1 MFSRIDDV
9 SFESWGFIVNG
20 KLIGSGLASML
31 AVTGVTALTWTSP
44 AVADLDAIIV
54 AESSAVAVAETF
66 VAPDTLVGASFVFRA
81 GPTAAG
87 TGTAFPD
94 SSWPTAGFDFG
105 VLSSGDVTDATSPNV
120 SGSTTTSFGGPNRR
134 GNSDFDVTILRVD
147 VLVPESVNCLVGL
160 DFQFFSEEY
169 PEYVGSSF
177 NDAFIAE
184 LDTSTW
190 STSGSQITAPDN
202 FAFDEAGDPITINT
216 VGATTMNPE
225 NAAGSTYDGATPL
238 LRASTPITPGEHSI
252 YLSIFDQGDRALDS
266 TVLFDNLQFGQVEDV
281 ARDCRPGATTVDQF
295 VYVAVGDSYSSG
307 EGAPPFEDGANYPLN
322 DPQENTL
329 TAFFGGDS
337 CHRSLVNYAKLNN
350 GRFEP
355 SQPAL
360 LVDRTCSGARI
371 DPPAGESKAPIA
383 GANARETQVE
393 QALDRLGVNFGLT
406 GDDVDLVTL
415 SAGGNDAKFGDI
427 VAACLVPNLARE
439 LFRAYDNTPGLVEF
453 VVKKLGSCKRIDDLF
468 FNSSD
473 AIDELVDLELR
484 ALADLFATFPEAL
497 VLQLTYPSIVP
508 EQDNFGGDTCGGI
521 RKDDANYARERV
533 SRINDKIREAIAIAD
548 DARPGMIRVVD
559 LEDAFGENPLCPAN
573 PSAALAHGVDQARL
587 RTTVEELIANPEV
600 RELLDK
606 LVDEYNDLQ
615 NCIAAAPAGGPI
627 GGAIIL
633 AFCST
638 QVDDIGR
645 AAEAVGA
652 YFTAE
657 GRLDALVGSLVEG
670 DSVEERFENS
680 RNLFHPN
687 PDGFQIMAC
696 QTLETYQFGQVSGFC
711 APNSM
716 GLFTYEWDGVALG
729 LVSPIKVVPGASIP
743 VRFNGFNPGSE
754 VGVTYYSDPIEGVP
768 LTADATGEIAGTITI
783 PDQLLPGVHRVEFAG
798 ANGGRPR
805 VVEVLIEIDGRP
817 VGGAPYATYLDG
829 FEPGEDVT
837 VTYGGLELYTTEAN
851 QDGGVLVDVVM
862 VDPAGPSTIRIE
874 ATGATSG
881 VSAVEVLAPIP
892 SSSALWATSSEPDA
906 IDVGGSPTI
915 SGPVHSEGGIEADGN
930 ASFEN
935 GAEHVGAVQV
945 RGNAHID
952 PAAQVAAGASAPAV
966 AELERTIA
974 DLAPTV
980 EIPAS
985 ECSGGRWRPT
995 GGDLLDGIVHVPCD
1009 VELKSSRLDGPVGAT
1024 IIADGSF
1031 ALNGS
1036 GIVFAQSE
1044 LPSLVSRG
1052 AGAGIDVSGSGHVLG
1067 ALYAHGPISVS
1078 GGKHTFV
1085 GEVITTAGVEFT
1097 GGQSV
1102 ARCGIYAAT
1111 IRLSGG
1117 NSTFTACPGP
1127 PG

>member
-1 MFSRIDDV
+1 MR
-9 SFESWGFIVNG
+9 
-20 KLIGSGLASML
+20 SGLASML
-31 AVTGVTALTWTSP
+31 AVTGVTTLTWTSP
-44 AVADLDAIIV
+44 VVADLDAIIV
-54 AESSAVAVAETF
+54 AESNAVAVAETF
-66 VAPDTLVGASFVFRA
+66 VAKDTLVGASFVYRA
-81 GPTAAG
+81 GATAAG

-94 SSWPTAGFDFG
+94 SSWPTAGVDFA
-105 VLSSGDVTDATSPNV
+105 VLSTGDVTDTTSPNV
-120 SGSTTTSFGGPNRR
+120 SGSTTTNFGGPSRR

-160 DFQFFSEEY
+160 DFQFFSEEF

-252 YLSIFDQGDRALDS
+252 YLSIFDQGDSALDS

-281 ARDCRPGATTVDQF
+281 ARDCRPGATIVDQF

-307 EGAPPFEDGANYPLN
+307 EGAPPFEDGANYPFN

-337 CHRSLVNYAKLNN
+337 CHRSLINYAKLNN

-360 LVDRTCSGARI
+360 LVDRTCSGAQI
-371 DPPAGESKAPIA
+371 DPGAGTSKAPIA

-393 QALDRLGVNFGLT
+393 QALDRLGSNFGLD
-406 GDDVDLVTL
+406 GGDVDLVTM

-427 VAACLVPNLARE
+427 VAACLIPNLARE

-453 VVKKLGSCKRIDDLF
+453 VVKQLGSCKRIDELF
-468 FNSSD
+468 FKSSD
-473 AIDELVDLELR
+473 AIDELVETELR
-484 ALADLFATFPEAL
+484 AQSDLFATFPEAL

-508 EQDNFGGDTCGGI
+508 AKENFGGDTCGGI
-521 RKDDANYARERV
+521 RKDDANYARDRV
-533 SRINDKIREAIAIAD
+533 SLINEKIRESIAIAD
-548 DARPGMIRVVD
+548 GAEPNRIRVVD
-559 LEDAFGENPLCPAN
+559 LENAFGENPLCPAN
-573 PSAALAHGVDQARL
+573 ASGVLANSIDQARL
-587 RTTVEELIANPEV
+587 RATIDELLANPDV

-606 LVDEYNDLQ
+606 LVSEYNDLQ
-615 NCIAAAPAGGPI
+615 NCIGAAPFGGPFV
-627 GGAIIL
+627 GPVIL

-638 QVDDIGR
+638 QVDDVEN
-645 AAEAVGA
+645 AAKDLGA
-652 YFTAE
+652 YFTEE

-687 PDGFQIMAC
+687 AGGFEIMAC
-696 QTLETYQFGQVSGFC
+696 QTLETYQFGAASGFC

-716 GLFTYEWDGVALG
+716 GLFIYEWDSVELG
-729 LVSPIKVVPGASIP
+729 IMSPIKVVPGASIP
-743 VRFNGFNPGSE
+743 VRFNGYNPGSQ
-754 VGVTYYSDPIEGVP
+754 VGVRYFSDPIDGEPFV
-768 LTADATGEIAGTITI
+768 ADGAGEIAGTITI
-783 PDQLLPGVHRVEFAG
+783 PAELSPGVHRAEFAG
-798 ANGGRPR
+798 VNGTSPR
-805 VVEVLIEIDGRP
+805 VIEVLIEIDGRP
-817 VGGAPYATYLDG
+817 VGGTPYATYLEG

-837 VTYGGLELYTTEAN
+837 VTYGGLEWFTAEAN
-851 QDGGVLVDVVM
+851 QDGGIVVDVVM
-862 VDPAGPSTIRIE
+862 VDPAGPSTVRIE

-881 VSAVEVLAPIP
+881 FSAFEVVAPIP
-892 SSSALWATSSEPDA
+892 SSSALWATAKEPDA

-915 SGPVHSEGGIEADGN
+915 SGPVHSEGGIVAKGT
-930 ASFEN
+930 ASFDN
-935 GAEHVGAVQV
+935 GAEYVDAVQV
-945 RGNAHID
+945 KGNAHID
-952 PAAQVAAGASAPAV
+952 PAVQVDAGAAAPAV

-974 DLAPTV
+974 NLTPTV
-980 EIPAS
+980 EIPDI
-985 ECSGGRWRPT
+985 ECSSGRWRPT
-995 GGDLLDGIVHVPCD
+995 DGDLLDGIVHVPCD
-1009 VELKSSRLDGPVGAT
+1009 VELSGARLGGAVGAT
-1024 IIADGSF
+1024 IIADGNFS
-1031 ALNGS
+1031 LNGN
-1036 GIVFAQSE
+1036 GVEFAPSE
-1044 LPSLVSRG
+1044 LPSLVSLG
-1052 AGAGIDVSGSGHVLG
+1052 AGAGINVSGSGHVLG
-1067 ALYAHGPISVS
+1067 ALYAQGPISVS
-1078 GGKHTFV
+1078 GSKHTFA
-1085 GEVITTAGVEFT
+1085 GEVITTGGVQFA

-1102 ARCGIYAAT
+1102 VRCGIYAAT

-1117 NSTFTACPGP
+1117 NSTFTACPEP
-1127 PG
+1127 PS